1 LYHHVLDPRTGYP
14 VETDLLSA
22 TVTGPSSET
31 CDILSTT
38 CLLLGSEKAMELI
51 GSQDG
56 YEAVLILQDRS
67 ILQTENAFFTA
78 Q

>member
-1 LYHHVLDPRTGYP
+1 M
-14 VETDLLSA
+14 
-22 TVTGPSSET
+22 
-31 CDILSTT
+31 DILSTT

-56 YEAVLILQDRS
+56 YEAVFILQDRS
-67 ILQTENAFFTA
+67 ILKTDNALFTA